1 MPPHVLLPSLLL
13 LLHLPAAL
21 PFTRP
26 PSPTTTVRIK
36 LHTSPGETSWWGL
49 PVLRVPFASLQRMR
63 VRALRGAVSERLGV
77 AEARLGPIAYA
88 DDGALIEVAGNDDLR
103 AALAAMLPPS
113 STRRRPPSESSAA
126 AAPAPV
132 RGGPA
137 WTLHLHV
144 MLRLAPGIGGAPPPH
159 SPSVSS
165 SSPAALWDGGPRVAQ
180 DRARGGGWASFH
192 IADDDSGGGSSD
204 DRDSSSDD
212 DGGSSSNTTTTTVDG
227 DGSARRTHRP
237 RHQLCVSLVPDGTV
251 VDLLPPA
258 APASAAPSVPPPL
271 PLSRR
276 LSLDNEWICADP
288 GSTAGGAQLQRRV
301 EERNLLPGNYTARI
315 VVMDGATG
323 EPLPHSG
330 RLFPLVVEP
339 SIEVP
344 PALLQIAT
352 YQAVTVHRA
361 HLLTLERR
369 WRRGGEGRAVGGNG
383 GSDGGKGA
391 GLGVQDADSY
401 VAGLVAASPFM
412 RRIPLTPRYAV
423 DGASLDVGELVE
435 RGVLDAAGAA
445 TVRDEGSVVEAVRLT
460 KGAVGCA
467 LTHIDIWRRAAAE
480 DLNVLVLEDDVSLL
494 HDFDRRLHEQVLA
507 RAPRS
512 WGIIYLGSHRAAVT
526 SAPLPHAP
534 GLRRIAGGHYGTFGY
549 LVSGRGARV
558 LLEGVFPLRSQI
570 DSYIID
576 RSWQVAAGEAEKA
589 EGAGGAGKAG
599 EEPQQVVLETYVAS
613 PPLVAEF
620 WRGTSDVQRL
630 RKHIGEK
637 VAG

>member
-1 MPPHVLLPSLLL
+1 M
-13 LLHLPAAL
+13 
-21 PFTRP
+21 
-26 PSPTTTVRIK
+26 RIK

-49 PVLRVPFASLQRMR
+49 PVLRVPFAALERMR
-63 VRALRGAVSERLGV
+63 VRALRGAISERLGV

-113 STRRRPPSESSAA
+113 STRRPPSESSAA
-126 AAPAPV
+126 AAPV

-144 MLRLAPGIGGAPPPH
+144 TLRLAPGIGGAPPPH
-159 SPSVSS
+159 SPPSSS
-165 SSPAALWDGGPRVAQ
+165 SSPAGLWDGGPRVAQ

-192 IADDDSGGGSSD
+192 IADDDSGGGNSD
-204 DRDSSSDD
+204 DSDSSSYEDD
-212 DGGSSSNTTTTTVDG
+212 GSSSNTNSPTTTTVDG

-237 RHQLCVSLVPDGTV
+237 RHQLCVSLVPDGSV
-251 VDLLPPA
+251 VALLPPA
-258 APASAAPSVPPPL
+258 TPASATPSVPLPL
-271 PLSRR
+271 PLSLR

-301 EERNLLPGNYTARI
+301 EERNLLPGNYSARI

-339 SIEVP
+339 SIKVP

-369 WRRGGEGRAVGGNG
+369 WRRGGDGRAAARSVAGSVAGSGAGSGGVGTVGGNG
-383 GSDGGKGA
+383 GSDGGDGGDGGDGSDGA

-412 RRIPLTPRYAV
+412 RRIPLTRRYAV

-480 DLNVLVLEDDVSLL
+480 DLNVLVLEDDVALL

-549 LVSGRGARV
+549 LVSGRGARA

-589 EGAGGAGKAG
+589 EGAGKAGKAG
-599 EEPQQVVLETYVAS
+599 NEPQQVVLETYVAS